1 VPLVLSGEVERI
13 TFENEETGFRVVR
26 VGSLEGEGARSGSF
40 PVVGT
45 FQAIG
50 PGTRVRITGDFVVDA
65 RHGEQFRAEGLV
77 PLSPSTL
84 EGLTR
89 YLGSG
94 LIPGI
99 GPAFA
104 RRIVD
109 TFGMESLDVLDHH
122 PERLERVPGMGGRR
136 IEQVRRAWSEQRA
149 TSGVMTLLQAHG
161 ASAQLAV
168 RIVKHYGERA
178 AAVVEKSPYRLA
190 LEVRGIGFKTADR
203 LARSL
208 GIAGDHPERV
218 QAGVLH
224 ELEAL
229 TSAGHAYASRGEFA
243 ERAGEMLE
251 VGVDHVTAAISALYA
266 SERVVVEGERVFL
279 GWMHRGEVELGRGL
293 ARLARASVETPAGV
307 DAALAEFEKRSG
319 LALAPLQ
326 RAAVEAAAASP
337 VSVITGGPG
346 VGKTTIVRAV
356 LDVFESARRRVRLAA
371 PTGRAAK
378 RLVESTG
385 REATTLH
392 RLLEFEPRARRFQR
406 DAERPLEADVVVV
419 DEASMV
425 DVPLAAA
432 LVSALST
439 GTRLVVVGDAD
450 QLPSVGPGAFL
461 RDLMQSGAAE
471 VVRLNEIFRQVE
483 RSRIVE
489 NAHRVLSGDPPESA
503 DKDDEHAD
511 FFVIARRDPDGAQK
525 TLLELVLERIPKR
538 FGFSPE
544 RDIQVLTPMH
554 RGPVGT
560 LLINQRLQ
568 DALNPRG
575 RPLPQAG
582 GRLRI
587 GDKVMQT
594 KNDHEREVYNG
605 DLGTIASL
613 DEETGTVLVRFAEHE
628 ALYEPADL
636 EALVL
641 AYATS
646 IHKSQGSEYP
656 AVVVPLLTTH
666 FVMLSRN
673 LLYTAITRARR
684 LCVVIADPRAL
695 RLALAETRK
704 EERSTSLV
712 ERIVRELES
721 GDDRLWD
728 AR

>member
-13 TFENEETGFRVVR
+13 TYENEETGFRVLR
-26 VGSLEGEGARSGSF
+26 VGSLEGQGARPGSV

-45 FQAIG
+45 FGAIG
-50 PGTRVRITGDFVVDA
+50 PGTRVRITGDFVMDA

-94 LIPGI
+94 LIPGV
-99 GPAFA
+99 GPGFA

-109 TFGMESLDVLDHH
+109 AFGLKSLDVLDRQ
-122 PERLERVPGMGGRR
+122 PERLREVAGMGERR

-149 TSGVMTLLQAHG
+149 TSGVMTLLQSHG

-178 AAVVEKSPYRLA
+178 AAIVEKSPYRLA

-229 TSAGHAYASRGEFA
+229 TSHGHAYAPRSAFA
-243 ERAGEMLE
+243 ERAAEMLE
-251 VGVDHVTAAISALYA
+251 VAAEHVESAVEALWA
-266 SERVVVEGERVFL
+266 SERVVVEGDRVFL
-279 GWMHRGEVELGRGL
+279 AWMQRAESELARGI
-293 ARLARASVETPAGV
+293 ARLAAEPVEPLAGV
-307 DAALAEFEKRSG
+307 DVALADFEKRSG
-319 LALAPLQ
+319 LVLAPLQ
-326 RAAVEAAAASP
+326 RAAVEAAAANRMT
-337 VSVITGGPG
+337 VITGGPG

-356 LDVFESARRRVRLAA
+356 LNVLERARLRVRLAA

-378 RLVESTG
+378 RLLESTG
-385 REATTLH
+385 HEATTLH
-392 RLLEFEPRARRFQR
+392 RLLEFEPRTRRFQR
-406 DAERPLEADVVVV
+406 DLEKPLEADVVVI

-432 LVSALST
+432 LVAALPRRA
-439 GTRLVVVGDAD
+439 RLVVVGDAD

-461 RDLMQSGAAE
+461 RDLLQSNVARA
-471 VVRLNEIFRQVE
+471 VRLNEIFRQAD
-483 RSRIVE
+483 RSRIVV
-489 NAHRVLSGDPPESA
+489 NAHKVLAGEIPESA
-503 DKDDEHAD
+503 GKDDENAD
-511 FFVIARRDPDGAQK
+511 FFVVSRRDPEEAAN
-525 TLLELVLERIPKR
+525 TVLELVLERIPKR
-538 FGFSPE
+538 FGLSPE
-544 RDIQVLTPMH
+544 RDVQVLTPMH

-560 LLINQRLQ
+560 ILVNQRLQ
-568 DALNPRG
+568 EALNPRG
-575 RPLPQAG
+575 RPLPQVG
-582 GRLRI
+582 GRLRV
-587 GDKVMQT
+587 GDKVMQMR
-594 KNDHEREVYNG
+594 NDHEREVYNG
-605 DLGTIASL
+605 DLGVIASV
-613 DEETGTVLVRFAEHE
+613 DDETGTVHVRFAEHE
-628 ALYEPADL
+628 ALYEAADL
-636 EALVL
+636 DALVL

-673 LLYTAITRARR
+673 LLYTAITRARK
-684 LCVVIADPRAL
+684 LCVVVADPRAL
-695 RLALAETRK
+695 RLAVGETRK
-704 EERSTSLV
+704 EDRTTALV
-712 ERIVRELES
+712 ERITAEL
-721 GDDRLWD
+721 
-728 AR
+728 ARST

>member
-1 VPLVLSGEVERI
+1 MTVVVRGTVPLVLSGEVERV
-13 TFENEETGFRVVR
+13 TYENEETGFRVLR
-26 VGSLEGEGARSGSF
+26 VGSLEGEGARPGSV

-65 RHGEQFRAEGLV
+65 RHGEQFRADGLV
-77 PLSPSTL
+77 PLLPSTL

-94 LIPGI
+94 LIPGV

-109 TFGMESLDVLDHH
+109 AFGLESLEVLDHR
-122 PERLERVPGMGGRR
+122 PERLREVPGMGERR
-136 IEQVRRAWSEQRA
+136 IEQVRRAWGDQRA

-229 TSAGHAYASRGEFA
+229 TSAGHAYAPTGAFRTRAA
-243 ERAGEMLE
+243 ELLE
-251 VGVDHVTAAISALYA
+251 VGEEHVSAAIEALWG
-266 SERVVVEGERVFL
+266 SERVVVEGDRVFL
-279 GWMHRGEVELGRGL
+279 AWMHRAEVELARGL
-293 ARLARASVETPAGV
+293 SRLAGTRVGRLEGV
-307 DAALAEFEKRSG
+307 DAALADFETDSG
-319 LALAPLQ
+319 FALAPLQ
-326 RAAVEAAAASP
+326 RAAVEAAAESSL
-337 VSVITGGPG
+337 SVITGGPG
-346 VGKTTIVRAV
+346 VGKTTIVRAIV
-356 LDVFESARRRVRLAA
+356 NAFERARKRVRLAA

-385 REATTLH
+385 HEATTLH
-392 RLLEFEPRARRFQR
+392 RLLEFDPRARRFQR
-406 DAERPLEADVVVV
+406 DGDKPIDADVVVV

-432 LVSALST
+432 LVAALSNRA
-439 GTRLVVVGDAD
+439 RLVIVGDAD
-450 QLPSVGPGAFL
+450 QLSSVGPGAFL
-461 RDLMQSGAAE
+461 RDLLQSGAART
-471 VVRLNEIFRQVE
+471 VRLNEIFRQAE
-483 RSRIVE
+483 QSRIVV
-489 NAHRVLSGDPPESA
+489 NAHRVLSGETPESA
-503 DKDDEHAD
+503 DKDDERAD
-511 FFVIARRDPDGAQK
+511 FFVIARRDPEEAAS

-538 FGFSPE
+538 FGLSPE

-554 RGPVGT
+554 RGAVGT
-560 LLINQRLQ
+560 IVLNQRLQ
-568 DALNPRG
+568 EALNAGG
-575 RPLPQAG
+575 RPLPQVG

-594 KNDHEREVYNG
+594 RNDHDREVYNG
-605 DLGTIASL
+605 DLGVVASV
-613 DEETGTVLVRFAEHE
+613 DDETGAVSVRFQEHV
-628 ALYEPADL
+628 AVYEPSDL
-636 EALVL
+636 DALVL

-684 LCVVIADPRAL
+684 LCVVVADPRAL
-695 RLALAETRK
+695 RMALAETRK
-704 EERSTSLV
+704 EDRTTSLV
-712 ERIVRELES
+712 ERIAGEVR
-721 GDDRLWD
+721 R
-728 AR
+728 

>member
-1 VPLVLSGEVERI
+1 VPLVLSGEVERV
-13 TFENEETGFRVVR
+13 TYENEETGFRVLR
-26 VGSLEGEGARSGSF
+26 VGSLEGEGARPGSF

-50 PGTRVRITGDFVVDA
+50 PGTRVRMTGDFVVDA

-77 PLSPSTL
+77 PLLPSTL
-84 EGLTR
+84 EGLER

-94 LIPGI
+94 LIPGV

-104 RRIVD
+104 RRIVGA
-109 TFGMESLDVLDHH
+109 FGIESLAVLDHH
-122 PERLERVPGMGGRR
+122 PERLREVPGMGGRR

-178 AAVVEKSPYRLA
+178 AAIVEKSPYRLA

-203 LARSL
+203 LARAL

-229 TSAGHAYASRGEFA
+229 TNTGHAYAPRAAFV
-243 ERAGEMLE
+243 ERASEMLE
-251 VGVDHVTAAISALYA
+251 VGSTHVEAGIEALWA
-266 SERVVVEGERVFL
+266 SERLVVEGDRVFL
-279 GWMHRGEVELGRGL
+279 GWMHRAEVELGRGL
-293 ARLARASVETPAGV
+293 ARLASADVETLESV
-307 DAALAEFEKRSG
+307 DAALRDFEERSG
-319 LALAPLQ
+319 LVLAPLQ

-337 VSVITGGPG
+337 LSVVTGGPG
-346 VGKTTIVRAV
+346 VGKTTIVRAI
-356 LDVFESARRRVRLAA
+356 LGVFERSRLRVRLAA

-385 REATTLH
+385 HEATTLH

-406 DAERPLEADVVVV
+406 DANKPLDADVVVV
-419 DEASMV
+419 DEASMI

-432 LVSALST
+432 LVSALSKRA
-439 GTRLVVVGDAD
+439 RLVVVGDAD

-461 RDLMQSGAAE
+461 RDLMQSGAART
-471 VVRLNEIFRQVE
+471 VRLNEIFRQAE
-483 RSRIVE
+483 RSRIVV
-489 NAHRVLSGDPPESA
+489 NAHRVLSGELPESA
-503 DKDDEHAD
+503 DKDDERAD
-511 FFVIARRDPDGAQK
+511 FFVIARRDPDEAAN

-538 FGFSPE
+538 FGLSPT

-560 LLINQRLQ
+560 ILVNQRLQ
-568 DALNPRG
+568 QALNPDG

-594 KNDHEREVYNG
+594 RNDHEREVYNG
-605 DLGTIASL
+605 DLGVIASV
-613 DEETGTVLVRFAEHE
+613 DDETGTVSVRFAEHE
-628 ALYEPADL
+628 AVYESADL
-636 EALVL
+636 DALVL

-684 LCVVIADPRAL
+684 LCVVVADPRAL
-695 RLALAETRK
+695 RMALAETRK
-704 EERSTSLV
+704 EDRTTSLV
-712 ERIVRELES
+712 ERIVRAL
-721 GDDRLWD
+721 GA
-728 AR
+728 ARA

>member
-1 VPLVLSGEVERI
+1 VPLVLSGEVERV
-13 TFENEETGFRVVR
+13 TYENEETGFRVLR
-26 VGSLEGEGARSGSF
+26 VGSLEGEGARSGSV

-50 PGTRVRITGDFVVDA
+50 PGTRVRITGEFVMDA

-77 PLSPSTL
+77 PVSPSTL
-84 EGLTR
+84 EGLER

-94 LIPGI
+94 AIPGV

-104 RRIVD
+104 RRIV
-109 TFGMESLDVLDHH
+109 TAFGMQSLEVLDHH
-122 PERLERVPGMGGRR
+122 PERLREVPGMGERR
-136 IEQVRRAWSEQRA
+136 IDQVRRAWSEQRA
-149 TSGVMTLLQAHG
+149 TNGVMTLLQAHG

-178 AAVVEKSPYRLA
+178 AAIVEKSPYRLA

-208 GIAGDHPERV
+208 GIAGDHPERM

-229 TSAGHAYASRGEFA
+229 TSSGHAYAPRGAFA
-243 ERAGEMLE
+243 ERAAQMLD
-251 VGVDHVTAAISALYA
+251 VGTEHVESAIDALWA

-279 GWMHRGEVELGRGL
+279 AWMHRAESELARGL
-293 ARLARASVETPAGV
+293 ARLLGEPVETLAGV
-307 DAALAEFEKRSG
+307 DGALAGFETRSG
-319 LALAPLQ
+319 LVLAPLQ
-326 RAAVEAAAASP
+326 RSAVEAAAASR

-356 LDVFESARRRVRLAA
+356 LNLFEHSRLRVRLAA

-378 RLVESTG
+378 RLLESTG
-385 REATTLH
+385 HEATTIH
-392 RLLEFEPRARRFQR
+392 RLLEFEPRTRRFQR
-406 DAERPLEADVVVV
+406 DRDKPLDADVVVI

-432 LVSALST
+432 LVTAL
-439 GTRLVVVGDAD
+439 GKRARLVVVGDAD

-461 RDLMQSGAAE
+461 RDLLQSK
-471 VVRLNEIFRQVE
+471 VVRTVRLNEIFRQAE
-483 RSRIVE
+483 QSRIVV
-489 NAHRVLSGDPPESA
+489 NAHRVLAGELPESSG
-503 DKDDEHAD
+503 KDDERGD
-511 FFVIARRDPDGAQK
+511 FFVVARRDPEEAAN
-525 TLLELVLERIPKR
+525 TVLELVLERIPKR
-538 FGFSPE
+538 FGLVPE

-560 LLINQRLQ
+560 ILVNQRLQ
-568 DALNPRG
+568 EALNAQG
-575 RPLPQAG
+575 RPLPQAA
-582 GRLRI
+582 GRLRL

-594 KNDHEREVYNG
+594 RNDHEREVYNG
-605 DLGTIASL
+605 DLGVIASV
-613 DEETGTVLVRFAEHE
+613 DEETGSVLVRFAEHE
-628 ALYEPADL
+628 AVYEPADL
-636 EALVL
+636 DALVL
-641 AYATS
+641 AYATT

-684 LCVVIADPRAL
+684 LCVVVADPRAL
-695 RLALAETRK
+695 RLALGETKK
-704 EERSTSLV
+704 EDRTTSLV
-712 ERIVRELES
+712 ERVLHELR
-721 GDDRLWD
+721 G
-728 AR
+728 